1 MLDLTRLPESEL
13 SAFVARQPWFRA
25 HDREGAEARVLEA
38 TFVHTVSPLLAIALV
53 AIATERGL
61 NELYQLP
68 VGLRPE
74 FDRAYLAAAISSL
87 DGWTAYDALV
97 DPDLAYE
104 LVDLVR
110 TEASAHTDVS
120 AVDFH
125 ALRGPDALPPPGSAD
140 LRAIGEGH
148 SNTSVVV
155 GEELV
160 LKVYRRLAP
169 GINPELELLRFL
181 TEHGFQNAPE
191 LLGSFEH
198 SGRQIDAT
206 LGIVTRFVP
215 AECDGWTFALS
226 SLAGDPSRFLARLER
241 LGEVTGSMHVLLAS
255 DSSDPSFAAEEPSA
269 ESLALVAATLDEEIE
284 AVFAHLPESEVL
296 EPIAGLGEEV
306 RERVRVLSRMTDRGR
321 VIRHHGNFHL
331 GDLLWTGSDWIVLDF
346 EGPPDRSMA
355 ERRRKR
361 SPLRDVASM
370 LRSFAYA
377 ASATV
382 LAGGRVPPEDW
393 EDQARENFLRG
404 YFAVVEPSGFI
415 PGGAAAAGQ
424 LLEIFELEKAVD
436 ELRHELEVR
445 PEWLSIPVAAIERL
459 LAEPTAE

>member
-1 MLDLTRLPESEL
+1 MLDLTRLQESEL
-13 SAFVARQPWFRA
+13 SAFIARQPWFRA
-25 HDREGAEARVLEA
+25 HGREGAAARVLEA
-38 TFVHTVSPLLAIALV
+38 TFVHTVSPLLAIALAEV
-53 AIATERGL
+53 ATERGL
-61 NELYQLP
+61 NEIYQLP
-68 VGLRPE
+68 VGLR
-74 FDRAYLAAAISSL
+74 AAAEQGPPPIASL
-87 DGWTAYDALV
+87 DGWSVYDALA
-97 DPDLAYE
+97 DPDLAHE

-110 TEASAHTDVS
+110 TAAAAHTDVS

-125 ALRGPDALPPPGSAD
+125 PRGGPDAFPPSASRG

-155 GEELV
+155 GEEAV

-181 TEHGFQNAPE
+181 SEHGFANSPE

-226 SLAGDPSRFLARLER
+226 SLAGDPARFLERLER

-255 DSSDPSFAAEEPSA
+255 DSSDPHFAAEEPSA

-284 AVFAHLPESEVL
+284 AVFAHLPDREVL
-296 EPIAGLGEEV
+296 KPLAGLGEEV
-306 RERVRVLSRMTDRGR
+306 RERLRVLSRMTDRGR
-321 VIRHHGNFHL
+321 VTRLHGNFHL
-331 GDLLWTGSDWIVLDF
+331 GDLLWTGSDWIVVDF
-346 EGPPDRSMA
+346 EGPPERSVA
-355 ERRRKR
+355 ERRQKR

-377 ASATV
+377 ASASV
-382 LAGGRVPPEDW
+382 LSGGTPPPTGW
-393 EDQARENFLRG
+393 EEQARENFLRG

-415 PGGAAAAGQ
+415 PGGAAGAGQ

-445 PEWLSIPVAAIERL
+445 PEWLPIPVAAIERL
-459 LAEPTAE
+459 LAQPAGE

>member
-1 MLDLTRLPESEL
+1 MLDLTRLSESEL

-25 HDREGAEARVLEA
+25 HGREGAAARVLEA
-38 TFVHTVSPLLAIALV
+38 TFVHTVAPLLAIALV
-53 AIATERGL
+53 EVATERGL
-61 NELYQLP
+61 NEIYQLP
-68 VGLRPE
+68 VGLRPDSE
-74 FDRAYLAAAISSL
+74 RAQHAAAITSL
-87 DGWTAYDALV
+87 DGWTAYDALT
-97 DPDLAYE
+97 DPELAHE

-110 TEASAHTDVS
+110 TAAGAHTDVS

-125 ALRGPDALPPPGSAD
+125 PLGGLDAVPTPAPAD

-155 GEELV
+155 GEEVV
-160 LKVYRRLAP
+160 LKVYRRLSP

-181 TEHGFQNAPE
+181 TEHGFENSPE

-206 LGIVTRFVP
+206 LGIVTRLVP

-226 SLAGDPSRFLARLER
+226 SLAGDPSRFLERLER

-255 DSSDPSFAAEEPSA
+255 DSSDPSFGPEEPSA

-296 EPIAGLGEEV
+296 KPIAGLGEEV
-306 RERVRVLSRMTDRGR
+306 RERLRVLARMTDRGR
-321 VIRHHGNFHL
+321 MTRLHGNFHL

-346 EGPPDRSMA
+346 EGPPDRSVA
-355 ERRRKR
+355 ERRQKR

-382 LAGGRVPPEDW
+382 LSGGTQPPEGW
-393 EDQARENFLRG
+393 EEQARENFMRG
-404 YFAVVEPSGFI
+404 YFAVVEPSGLI
-415 PGGAAAAGQ
+415 SGGAAGAGQ

-436 ELRHELEVR
+436 ELRHELQVR
-445 PEWLSIPVAAIERL
+445 PEWLPIPVAAIERL
-459 LAEPTAE
+459 LAVPPGG

>member
-1 MLDLTRLPESEL
+1 MLDLTRLPEAEL

-25 HDREGAEARVLEA
+25 HRREGAAARVLEA
-38 TFVHTVSPLLAIALV
+38 TFVHTVAPMLAIALV
-53 AIATERGL
+53 EVATERGL
-61 NELYQLP
+61 NEIYQLP

-74 FDRAYLAAAISSL
+74 GDAGHSEPIATLGA
-87 DGWTAYDALV
+87 WTVYDALT
-97 DPDLAYE
+97 DPALAGA

-110 TEASAHTDVS
+110 DAAAVRSEAGNL
-120 AVDFH
+120 DFVP
-125 ALRGPDALPPPGSAD
+125 AEGPDAVPVPASGA

-148 SNTSVVV
+148 SNSSVVI

-160 LKVYRRLAP
+160 LKVYRLLSA
-169 GINPELELLRFL
+169 GDNPELELLRFL
-181 TEHGFQNAPE
+181 SEHGFANVPE
-191 LLGSFEH
+191 LLGSYEH
-198 SGRQIDAT
+198 SGRLIDAT
-206 LGIVTRFVP
+206 LGVVTRFV
-215 AECDGWTFALS
+215 ASECDGWTFALS
-226 SLAGDPSRFLARLER
+226 SLASDPARFLDALQR

-255 DSSDPSFAAEEPSA
+255 DSSDSSFAAEEPSA

-284 AVFAHLPESEVL
+284 AVFAHLPDSEVL
-296 EPIAGLGEEV
+296 APIAGRGEEV
-306 RERVRVLSRMTDRGR
+306 RERLRVLASMTSRSR

-331 GDLLWTGSDWIVLDF
+331 GDLLWTGSDWCLLDF
-346 EGPPDRSMA
+346 EGPPDRSVA

-382 LAGGRVPPEDW
+382 LTGGSPPPEGW
-393 EDQARENFLRG
+393 EEQARENFLRG
-404 YFAVVEPSGFI
+404 YFGVAEASGFV
-415 PGGAAAAGQ
+415 PGGAAGAEQ

-459 LAEPTAE
+459 LAEPFGE